1 MEFTQAT
8 QPTQQSPATQP
19 HDGITS
25 ASEDSFSSSATNRI
39 CRLICTTSQYTHFD
53 LIQNQPTVNGK
64 KTWTAGR
71 SPESDFHLSTSSRLS
86 NRHFKI
92 WLSETDKSLWIQ
104 DILTNGTH
112 LNNTRLVKGSN
123 YMLNQGDEIAV
134 GVGVPKDV
142 VRFVV
147 LFADPYNP
155 AKLPNSDNGS
165 VVKDQGIYKD
175 FIIKNETIG
184 QGAFATVKKAV
195 ERSSGKSFAVK
206 IINRRKALN
215 TGGGAMVGVDRE
227 LSILRKL
234 DHPNIVSLKAFYE
247 DLDNYYIVM
256 ELVPG
261 GDLMDFVAANGAI
274 GEDAT
279 QVITRQIL
287 EGIAYVHKL
296 GISHRDLKPDNI
308 LIMKDDP
315 ILVKITDFGL
325 AKFSDNST
333 FMKTFCG
340 TLAYV
345 APEVITGKYELSQNE
360 SKRNYSSLVDIWS
373 LGCLVYVLLTSH
385 LPFNGKTQAQMFLKI
400 KKGEFHEA
408 PLNSY
413 EISPEGRDFLLC
425 CLQVNPRLR
434 VTAEEALKH
443 VWLKDVFDEA
453 SQLQKALSLS
463 QSQSQQSRKVDN
475 GIPID
480 TSMSKIDEDIMLRP
494 LDSEKNRKNKQHN
507 NDFKVPKR
515 VVPLSQS
522 QPFSQPRH
530 EGRRVHEL
538 DVVQEESVEASE
550 VLQESTPLRKELK
563 SRSASEAF
571 ASPLKP
577 KRVKKE
583 DAVEEEANDDEI
595 LQENKLQLSKVSLHE
610 KSPTAQVDDN
620 TDKLGSSTRKE
631 LSSRGSKPYHQVLF
645 SSNHGSSYDHGNLLQ
660 GNNIVGK
667 DLMRS
672 SFLTLRPLENSIFR
686 RLIHVPKG
694 KSSYSIGRHDVCDTH
709 INDDR
714 ISKVHC
720 LVRKETIDESTV
732 VWLLDMSTN
741 SCTVL
746 ERLVGRG
753 KKIAL
758 RDGDFVY
765 LFIDDKSR
773 ELIGFEVVLGGNSDE
788 MVDDGDRVIVNQTE
802 YELGL
807 KPKFVVQAGGRIVS
821 VGRSEP
827 N

>member
-1 MEFTQAT
+1 MEYTQPTQT
-8 QPTQQSPATQP
+8 QPTQQSPATQV
-19 HDGITS
+19 HDLVDG
-25 ASEDSFSSSATNRI
+25 DSNRI
-39 CRLICTTSQYTHFD
+39 CRLICTTGQYSFFD
-53 LIQNQPTVNGK
+53 LNVDKATVNGK
-64 KTWTAGR
+64 KTWLAGR
-71 SPESDFHLSTSSRLS
+71 SPDVDFQITTSSRLS

-92 WLSETDKSLWIQ
+92 WLNQTDKSLWIQ
-104 DILTNGTH
+104 DISTNGTH

-123 YMLNQGDEIAV
+123 YMLNQGDELAV
-134 GVGVPKDV
+134 GVGIPKDV
-142 VRFVV
+142 LRFVV
-147 LFADPYNP
+147 LFSDPYNP
-155 AKLPNSDNGS
+155 AKLPNSNNNS
-165 VVKDQGIYKD
+165 VVKDQGIFKD
-175 FIIKNETIG
+175 YIIKNETIG

-195 ERSSGKSFAVK
+195 ERSTGKSFAVK

-279 QVITRQIL
+279 QVITKQIL

-308 LIMKDDP
+308 LIMQDDP

-345 APEVITGKYELSQNE
+345 APEVITGKYESSQGDS

-385 LPFNGKTQAQMFLKI
+385 LPFNGKTQAQMFQKI

-413 EISPEGRDFLLC
+413 EISRDGRDFLEC

-434 VTAEEALKH
+434 ITAEEALRHK
-443 VWLKDVFDEA
+443 WLRDVYNEE
-453 SQLQKALSLS
+453 SQSQKALSLS

-475 GIPID
+475 
-480 TSMSKIDEDIMLRP
+480 DIMLRP
-494 LDSEKNRKNKQHN
+494 LDSEKNRKNKNQN

-522 QPFSQPRH
+522 QPASQPVSQPRQEH
-530 EGRRVHEL
+530 KKVCDL
-538 DVVQEESVEASE
+538 DVVPEESIDQSE
-550 VLQESTPLRKELK
+550 ILEESTPMRKQEK
-563 SRSASEAF
+563 MRSSSEAF
-571 ASPLKP
+571 GTSPA
-577 KRVKKE
+577 KRFKSE
-583 DAVEEEANDDEI
+583 SMIPDRI
-595 LQENKLQLSKVSLHE
+595 SKVNSENVLKSINEHNTVSNKSTNVRE
-610 KSPTAQVDDN
+610 KRDEAP
-620 TDKLGSSTRKE
+620 
-631 LSSRGSKPYHQVLF
+631 
-645 SSNHGSSYDHGNLLQ
+645 
-660 GNNIVGK
+660 
-667 DLMRS
+667 
-672 SFLTLRPLENSIFR
+672 FLTLRPLANSIYRKPIF
-686 RLIHVPKG
+686 IPFDKNVF
-694 KSSYSIGRHDVCDTH
+694 SIGRHDVCDTH

-714 ISKVHC
+714 MSKVHC
-720 LVRKETIDESTV
+720 IFNKEQREDGVAI
-732 VWLLDMSTN
+732 WLLDVSTN
-741 SCTVL
+741 SCTVS
-746 ERLVGRG
+746 ESVIGKG
-753 KKIAL
+753 KKTIIYP
-758 RDGDFVY
+758 GDCVY

-773 ELIGFEVVLGGNSDE
+773 ESIGFEVRFRDVSELQN
-788 MVDDGDRVIVNQTE
+788 DGLNVATRKRKIYSQSSA
-802 YELGL
+802 ELKL
-807 KPKFVVQAGGRIVS
+807 KPKFVIQSGGRIVS
-821 VGRSEP
+821 ASEAS
-827 N
+827 

>member
-1 MEFTQAT
+1 
-8 QPTQQSPATQP
+8 
-19 HDGITS
+19 
-25 ASEDSFSSSATNRI
+25 
-39 CRLICTTSQYTHFD
+39 LICTTSQYTHFD

-104 DILTNGTH
+104 DISTNGTH

-345 APEVITGKYELSQNE
+345 APEVITGKYESSQNE

-385 LPFNGKTQAQMFLKI
+385 LPFNGKTQAQMFSKI

-413 EISPEGRDFLLC
+413 EISPEGRDFLSC

-453 SQLQKALSLS
+453 SQSQKALSLS

-475 GIPID
+475 
-480 TSMSKIDEDIMLRP
+480 DIMLRP

-563 SRSASEAF
+563 S
-571 ASPLKP
+571 
-577 KRVKKE
+577 
-583 DAVEEEANDDEI
+583 
-595 LQENKLQLSKVSLHE
+595 SKVSLHE

-645 SSNHGSSYDHGNLLQ
+645 R
-660 GNNIVGK
+660 NNIVGK

-686 RLIHVPKG
+686 RSIHVPKG

-741 SCTVL
+741 SCTVS

-773 ELIGFEVVLGGNSDE
+773 ESIGFEVVLGGNSDE